1 MATSPANLSLLQQ
14 NKRPPDLRKLS
25 IAVDTEPARPSAGRA
40 LTYDLGRG
48 GKPSFRA
55 FGFKAALTSPAG
67 TPMAAPAKALA
78 ASSAHAREG

>member
-1 MATSPANLSLLQQ
+1 MATSPANL
-14 NKRPPDLRKLS
+14 LRKLS

-67 TPMAAPAKALA
+67 TPMAATAKALA